1 MTDFAKA
8 SAVTTDPTVATA
20 TGLQAS
26 LLDAMSEALGIAF
39 IVLDGNDHI
48 VHSCREIRRYFPV
61 PPQYLTPG
69 TRLRDF
75 LGAIYDQSAGRDGA
89 GEVGGRDEWIAQ
101 SIAAHWRERSDSQ
114 EKDAQGRWL
123 RFARRRL
130 PSGYGLCMVSDITEQ
145 KKREEQWRADIERVQ
160 LTEEI
165 LDNLPYPI
173 CVYDRDLTLVAVN
186 RSFCVLRNASA
197 EALLGTT
204 AASVFEA
211 LLAGRLEAAC
221 RHTLETGV
229 PSSREERMV
238 GRNGGWATVT
248 IRNQR
253 VGKPGRYF
261 VVSSF
266 DERSAFGPNTSAVA
280 GVGEGRGW
288 GAGPFGGSS
297 ATSEQPPSTTL
308 AGRKVVIVTGDP
320 SFEASCTK
328 VLAAMGAESCSVRNA
343 HETEAFFDV
352 ASSVGI
358 RIDIAIVDTQ
368 MDLACLELAECHA
381 SAVLTLDSF
390 QIATELPARLA
401 ARGAEVPPAA
411 GDEWQVSAGGEP
423 AGRPRQRQVQVL
435 VAEDNPINQIVFS
448 QILEGL
454 GYGYRIVDRGD
465 EAVRL
470 WEELHPHVVLMDLT
484 LPGLNGIEA
493 VREIRERDRRLGYGT
508 PIVGVLVQAFDSSRE
523 DCLAAGMND
532 AIVKP
537 VSPDMV
543 EVVFRRLAPDMVA
556 NPAS

>member
-1 MTDFAKA
+1 LSDFVKA
-8 SAVTTDPTVATA
+8 SAATTDPTVATA

-26 LLDAMSEALGIAF
+26 VLDAMSEALGIAF

-101 SIAAHWRERSDSQ
+101 RIAAHWRERSDSQ
-114 EKDAQGRWL
+114 EKNPQGRWL

-145 KKREEQWRADIERVQ
+145 KKREDQWRADIERVQ

-173 CVYDRDLTLVAVN
+173 CVHDRELTLVAVN
-186 RSFCVLRNASA
+186 RSFCALRNASS
-197 EALLGTT
+197 ETLLGTP

-211 LLAGRLEAAC
+211 ALAEWYEAAC

-229 PSSREERMV
+229 PSSREERMA
-238 GRNGGWATVT
+238 GRNGGWASVT

-266 DERSAFGPNTSAVA
+266 DEGSVPGLNTSSVA
-280 GVGEGRGW
+280 GVGQTSGRST
-288 GAGPFGGSS
+288 GPFGGSS
-297 ATSEQPPSTTL
+297 TMPGRPPSVTL
-308 AGRKVVIVTGDP
+308 AGRKVIVISNDP
-320 SFEASCTK
+320 AFESSCTSA
-328 VLAAMGAESCSVRNA
+328 LAAMRAESCSVRNV
-343 HETEAFFDV
+343 HEAEAFFDV

-358 RIDIAIVDTQ
+358 RIDIAIIDTQ
-368 MDLACLELAECHA
+368 MDLACLELAESHA

-401 ARGAEVPPAA
+401 VWGAEVPPVA
-411 GDEWQVSAGGEP
+411 GDERQVSVGGET
-423 AGRPRQRQVQVL
+423 AARPKQRQVQVL
-435 VAEDNPINQIVFS
+435 VVEDNPVNQIVFS

-470 WEELHPHVVLMDLT
+470 WEELRPHIVLMDLT
-484 LPGLNGIEA
+484 LPGLNGLEA
-493 VREIRERDRRLGYGT
+493 AREIRERDRRLGYGT
-508 PIVGVLVQAFDSSRE
+508 PIVGVLVQAFDTSRE
-523 DCLAAGMND
+523 DCLAAGMHD
-532 AIVKP
+532 TIVKP
-537 VSPDMV
+537 ISPDIV
-543 EVVFRRLAPDMVA
+543 EAVFRRVAPDMVA
-556 NPAS
+556 NLA

>member
-1 MTDFAKA
+1 MSDFVKA
-8 SAVTTDPTVATA
+8 SAATTDPTVATA

-26 LLDAMSEALGIAF
+26 VLDAMSEALGIAF

-101 SIAAHWRERSDSQ
+101 RIAAHWRERSDSQ
-114 EKDAQGRWL
+114 EKNPQGRWL

-145 KKREEQWRADIERVQ
+145 KKREDQWRADIERVQ

-173 CVYDRDLTLVAVN
+173 CVHDRELTLVAVN
-186 RSFCVLRNASA
+186 RSFCALRNASS
-197 EALLGTT
+197 ETLLGTP

-211 LLAGRLEAAC
+211 ALAEWYEAAC

-229 PSSREERMV
+229 PSSREERMA
-238 GRNGGWATVT
+238 GRNGGWASVT

-266 DERSAFGPNTSAVA
+266 DEGSVPGLNTSSVA
-280 GVGEGRGW
+280 GVGQTSGRST
-288 GAGPFGGSS
+288 GPFGGSS
-297 ATSEQPPSTTL
+297 TMPGRPPSVTL
-308 AGRKVVIVTGDP
+308 AGRKVIVISNDP
-320 SFEASCTK
+320 AFESSCTSA
-328 VLAAMGAESCSVRNA
+328 LAAMRAESCSVRNV
-343 HETEAFFDV
+343 HEAEAFFDV

-358 RIDIAIVDTQ
+358 RIDIAIIDTQ
-368 MDLACLELAECHA
+368 MDLACLELAESHA

-401 ARGAEVPPAA
+401 VWGAEVPPVA
-411 GDEWQVSAGGEP
+411 GDERQVSVGGET
-423 AGRPRQRQVQVL
+423 AARPKQRQVQVL
-435 VAEDNPINQIVFS
+435 VVEDNPVNQIVFS

-470 WEELHPHVVLMDLT
+470 WEELRPHIVLMDLT
-484 LPGLNGIEA
+484 LPGLNGLEA
-493 VREIRERDRRLGYGT
+493 AREIRERDRRLGYGT
-508 PIVGVLVQAFDSSRE
+508 PIVGVLVQAFDTSRE
-523 DCLAAGMND
+523 DCLAAGMHD
-532 AIVKP
+532 TIVKP
-537 VSPDMV
+537 ISPDIV
-543 EVVFRRLAPDMVA
+543 EAVFRRVAPDMVA
-556 NPAS
+556 NLA